1 MTSLSSTLTAPSLSL
16 NALTNPQV
24 TDAMKA
30 AQAAMAGNR
39 TPAQA
44 AAAQLTDAKRADMT
58 AKIGVSAKQFE
69 ASFVSVMMG
78 SMFKDLD
85 MGGGE
90 GSEAFKSVMM
100 DAMAKKIVAGGGIGL
115 ASHVRT
121 EMLKMQGLS

>member
-1 MTSLSSTLTAPSLSL
+1 MNSPATTLLAPSLTLKSL
-16 NALTNPQV
+16 ANPQV

-30 AQAAMAGNR
+30 AQAVLAGHR

-44 AAAQLTDAKRADMT
+44 AAAQLTDAQRADMT
-58 AKIGVSAKQFE
+58 AQIGESAKSFE

-100 DAMAKKIVAGGGIGL
+100 DAMAKKIVAGGGVGL
-115 ASHVRT
+115 ASQVRA
-121 EMLKMQGLS
+121 EMLKIQGLS